1 MSDQAFAAELSKIP
15 YGVSVVTVGLGGT
28 ENGLTISWLTQVSF
42 DPPMLLF
49 AIDRKHYS
57 TELVEDVPRFV
68 VNLLRE
74 GQSKIAGQFA
84 KASTNKQRKIDQV
97 PTRQTKDGLAILTDA
112 LAYYECEVVAR
123 HEAGDHYLVVGQVT
137 EAAILAE
144 GAPLTSAAGIHYK
157 R

>member
-15 YGVSVVTVGLGGT
+15 YGVAVVTVGLGGT
-28 ENGLTISWLTQVSF
+28 ENGLTVSWLTQVSF

-49 AIDRKHYS
+49 AIDKKHYS

-68 VNLLRE
+68 VNLLRD
-74 GQSKIAGQFA
+74 GQSKIAGLFA
-84 KASTNKQRKIDQV
+84 KPSTTKQRKIDQV

-137 EAAILAE
+137 EAAVLAE